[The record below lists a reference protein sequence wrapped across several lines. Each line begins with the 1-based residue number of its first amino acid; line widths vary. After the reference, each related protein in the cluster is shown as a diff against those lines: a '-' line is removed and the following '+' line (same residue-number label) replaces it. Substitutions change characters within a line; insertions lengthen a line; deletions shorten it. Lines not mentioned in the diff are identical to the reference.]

1 MDLKV
6 YCEYMRDPI
15 GLDMQNPRFS
25 WSYEGDGTGRSQR
38 VYRIL
43 VGETEEQLERGE
55 GTLWDSGMVESSES
69 SCVWYQ
75 GKNLQSAKTFDI
87 KVTALLDDGQAVE
100 SRITSFTTGL
110 ANGEP
115 WEALWIGGPAVERS
129 CFWYR
134 KEFTLEKPVRHAMA
148 FVASPCYY
156 VLTINGKKADTSVLN
171 NAWTDCKKT
180 VLYASYI
187 ITDKLSLGDNAFG
200 IECGNGWHNLRESE
214 DGVGWGEN
222 LFSAEFLLEYGDGT
236 REWIFSDL
244 NGWYYTTSGPMV
256 KNSIYHGEQYDA
268 GLERP
273 GWDCPG
279 YTMDQSWREVVEH

>member
-38 VYRIL
+38 AYRIL

-115 WEALWIGGPAVERS
+115 WEALWIGLLWSEA
-129 CFWYR
+129 
-134 KEFTLEKPVRHAMA
+134 
-148 FVASPCYY
+148 
-156 VLTINGKKADTSVLN
+156 
-171 NAWTDCKKT
+171 
-180 VLYASYI
+180 
-187 ITDKLSLGDNAFG
+187 AFG
-200 IECGNGWHNLRESE
+200 TGRSLPWKSRSAMPWLLWHPHAITCLR
-214 DGVGWGEN
+214 
-222 LFSAEFLLEYGDGT
+222 
-236 REWIFSDL
+236 
-244 NGWYYTTSGPMV
+244 
-256 KNSIYHGEQYDA
+256 
-268 GLERP
+268 
-273 GWDCPG
+273 
-279 YTMDQSWREVVEH
+279 

>member
-25 WSYEGDGTGRSQR
+25 WSYEGNGTGRSQR
-38 VYRIL
+38 AYRIL

-129 CFWYR
+129 CFGTGRSLPWKSR
-134 KEFTLEKPVRHAMA
+134 SAMPWLLWHPHA
-148 FVASPCYY
+148 
-156 VLTINGKKADTSVLN
+156 
-171 NAWTDCKKT
+171 
-180 VLYASYI
+180 
-187 ITDKLSLGDNAFG
+187 IT
-200 IECGNGWHNLRESE
+200 CLR
-214 DGVGWGEN
+214 
-222 LFSAEFLLEYGDGT
+222 
-236 REWIFSDL
+236 
-244 NGWYYTTSGPMV
+244 
-256 KNSIYHGEQYDA
+256 
-268 GLERP
+268 
-273 GWDCPG
+273 
-279 YTMDQSWREVVEH
+279 